1 MAPMTYRAFAKDV
14 ELPIIVSLARI
25 QAHVSMRMSAEPR
38 RRPTETS
45 MNAPTPAPQTL
56 FDKIWIE
63 HHVLER
69 EDGQSMLYVDSH
81 FLDRRPLSKCCA
93 SAA

>member
-1 MAPMTYRAFAKDV
+1 
-14 ELPIIVSLARI
+14 
-25 QAHVSMRMSAEPR
+25 
-38 RRPTETS
+38 